1 MKIKT
6 QANHVVFL
14 QPVANQLTW
23 LETKRDNHRLLVL
36 SAGAQPL
43 RDEETAEGAAPVSN
57 ALLENLGGALPAVA
71 ARLQLGWFTRY
82 EVVFV
87 APSHR
92 LTARFMDTPACEDD
106 TLRDLVSF
114 EVSEALQIPID
125 GIAWDYF
132 VSSAHGAD
140 PEKHLV
146 WIATRKTFL
155 DQLLSAWPP
164 DVLTP
169 NQVTSDFWAFY
180 EYLLGTDPY
189 ALAEPAV
196 LVGQDGERAAITVAT
211 RRAIYLTRS
220 VPLTRPA
227 RFDDANG
234 METRGLVLALEIE
247 RTLSYVADRFPPGSI
262 QSMVVCGFD
271 EWPLDPVQETAARNG
286 LRLSRL
292 RLPDVA
298 ARFETG
304 DADLSA
310 AHLALLCM
318 AHGRLAS
325 EIPGPNLLQVEPA
338 GISWGSFIPE
348 AALPSRKF
356 LTTAGGFLV
365 VFLLLW
371 AGKGMWYRQAVAER
385 LERGVDLIKLATRLQ
400 KEEQGL
406 RQLERIHVDYA
417 ELFLFLA
424 ETLPKEILVKSINLD
439 AKTGVDL
446 VLLGGNNQSAVE
458 IQQKINESPYFKDMV
473 VERAA
478 FENDKPVIY
487 MKGKLRTAG

>member
-1 MKIKT
+1 MKSMT
-6 QANHVVFL
+6 QVNHVVFL

-23 LETKRDNHRLLVL
+23 LEAKSENGRLLVV

-43 RDEETAEGAAPVSN
+43 RDEETEESAAPVSN
-57 ALLENLGGALPAVA
+57 GLLENLGGVLEAAA
-71 ARLQLGWFTRY
+71 ARLRLGWFTRY

-114 EVSEALQIPID
+114 EVSEALQIPIE

-132 VSSAHGAD
+132 VSSAHGVGSD
-140 PEKHLV
+140 KHLV

-155 DQLLSAWPP
+155 DQLLSAWPA

-169 NQVTSDFWAFY
+169 NQVTSDLWAFY

-189 ALAEPAV
+189 ALAEPSV
-196 LVGQDGERAAITVAT
+196 LVTQDGERAAITVAT

-227 RFDDANG
+227 RFDDVNG
-234 METRGLVLALEIE
+234 LEARGLVLAQEIE
-247 RTLSYVADRFPPGSI
+247 RTLSYVADRFPQGSI
-262 QSMVVCGFD
+262 QSMVLCGFD
-271 EWPLDPVQETAARNG
+271 EWPLDPVRETAEHNG

-298 ARFETG
+298 ARFETEG
-304 DADLSA
+304 VELST
-310 AHLALLCM
+310 AHLPLLCM

-325 EIPGPNLLQVEPA
+325 GIAGPNLLQVESA
-338 GISWGSFIPE
+338 GVSWGSFLPE

-356 LTTAGGFLV
+356 MTTAGGLLA
-365 VFLLLW
+365 VFLLMW

-385 LERGVDLIKLATRLQ
+385 LERGEDLIQLATRLQ
-400 KEEQGL
+400 WEEQGL
-406 RQLERIHVDYA
+406 RQLGRIHVNYA
-417 ELFLFLA
+417 DLFLFLA
-424 ETLPKEILVKSINLD
+424 ETLPKEILVKTINID

-446 VLLGGNNQSAVE
+446 VLLGGNNQNAVE

-478 FENDKPVIY
+478 FESDKPVIY
-487 MKGKLRTAG
+487 MKGKLRIAG